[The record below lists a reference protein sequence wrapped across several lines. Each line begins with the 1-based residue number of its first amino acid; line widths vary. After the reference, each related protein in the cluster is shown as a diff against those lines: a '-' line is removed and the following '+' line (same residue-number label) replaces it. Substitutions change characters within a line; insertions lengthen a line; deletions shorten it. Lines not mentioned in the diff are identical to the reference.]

1 MINFAQFFEQ
11 RNRKYKIIVEAFDP
25 AVAAEKNPNHMVT
38 KVAGVDVVIPINKK
52 NTNKSEED
60 TITINQSDLMKAD
73 SSFCDVVPGIKKFAS
88 ESPENM
94 FYVLGLVVGTIG
106 SSWPKFRNLYPI
118 YAAYVKATNG
128 SEKEIEFIVGLDGKK
143 EPVKAWFY
151 KGASNHIKALWR
163 NREFLY
169 NKIYGE
175 KLIDDEFEL
184 YRFLN
189 RYFQGAATIKAGFS
203 VQLLSGKIGCID
215 NINADVYGFPIS
227 ITNKSGKQVESPNFK
242 TQKKVKTDIL
252 TPAGEQILTDYI
264 NFIKAI
270 GEFTKSDASQ
280 RLWDDWVQ
288 LAAAKTIF
296 AGKRIRFVLV
306 DGRSVIM
313 PTYTNATNKDKKY
326 TEYLQNLKKDG
337 VDPYGGYEIGKEHL
351 SLPKMGSELGD
362 KEAKS
367 RIKFK

>member
-1 MINFAQFFEQ
+1 MISFLEYFEQ
-11 RNRKYKIIVEAFDP
+11 RNKNYKIVVEAFNP
-25 AVAAEKNPNHMVT
+25 SIAAEKNPNHMVT

-60 TITINQSDLMKAD
+60 TITINQSDLMLAD
-73 SSFCDVVPGIKKFAS
+73 SSFCDIVPNIKKFAS

-106 SSWPKFRNLYPI
+106 SSWSRFRNLYPV
-118 YAAYVKATNG
+118 YAAYVKATNA
-128 SEKEIEFIVGLDGKK
+128 SEKDIEFIIGLDGKK

-151 KGASNHIKALWR
+151 RGASNHIKALWK
-163 NREFLY
+163 NKDFLY
-169 NKIYGE
+169 KKIYGE
-175 KLIDDEFEL
+175 GLINNEFEL

-189 RYFQGAATIKAGFS
+189 RYFQGASTIKAGFS

-215 NINADVYGFPIS
+215 NINADVYGFPLS
-227 ITNKSGKQVESPNFK
+227 ITNKSGKQVETPNFK
-242 TQKKVKTDIL
+242 NVKKVKTDIL
-252 TPAGEQILTDYI
+252 TPKGEQILTDYI
-264 NFIKAI
+264 NFVKAI
-270 GEFTKSDASQ
+270 GEFTKTDASQ

-288 LAAAKTIF
+288 LSAAKAIF
-296 AGKRIRFVLV
+296 KGKRIRFVLI
-306 DGRSVIM
+306 DGRSVMM
-313 PTYTNATNKDKKY
+313 PTYTTATNKDE
-326 TEYLQNLKKDG
+326 EYSEHLRSVSKDG

-351 SLPKMGSELGD
+351 ALPKMGYELGD

>member
-1 MINFAQFFEQ
+1 MNFAQFFEQ
-11 RNRKYKIIVEAFDP
+11 RNRKYKIVVEAFDP

-73 SSFCDVVPGIKKFAS
+73 SSFCEFVPQIKKFAS

-94 FYVLGLVVGTIG
+94 FYVLGLVVGTVG
-106 SSWPKFRNLYPI
+106 SSWPKFRNLYPV
-118 YAAYVKATNG
+118 YAAYVKATNA

-143 EPVKAWFY
+143 EPVASWFY
-151 KGASNHIKALWR
+151 KGAANYIRALWK
-163 NREFLY
+163 NKEFLY
-169 NKIYGE
+169 KKIYGE

-184 YRFLN
+184 YKFLN
-189 RYFQGAATIKAGFS
+189 RFFQGAGTVKAGFS

-227 ITNKSGKQVESPNFK
+227 ITDPSGKQVDSAKFK
-242 TQKKVKTDIL
+242 TQNKIKTDIL
-252 TPAGEQILTDYI
+252 TPAGEQILKDYI

-270 GEFTKSDASQ
+270 GAFTETDASQ

-313 PTYTNATNKDKKY
+313 PTYTNATNKDPKY
-326 TEYLQNLKKDG
+326 KEYLQNLRQDG
-337 VDPYGGYEIGKEHL
+337 IDPYGGYEIGKEHFT
-351 SLPKMGSELGD
+351 LPKMGSEIGG
-362 KEAKS
+362 KEAIDRTKL
-367 RIKFK
+367 K

>member
-1 MINFAQFFEQ
+1 MISFYEYFQM
-11 RNRKYKIIVEAFDP
+11 RNKKYKIVVEAFDP
-25 AVAAEKNPNHMVT
+25 SVAAEKNPNHMVT

-60 TITINQSDLMKAD
+60 TITINQSDLMLAD
-73 SSFCDVVPGIKKFAS
+73 SSFCDIVPNIKKFAS

-106 SSWPKFRNLYPI
+106 SSWPKFRNLYPV
-118 YAAYVKATNG
+118 YAAYVKATNA
-128 SEKEIEFIVGLDGKK
+128 SEKDIEFIIGLDGKK

-151 KGASNHIKALWR
+151 RGASNHIKALWR

-169 NKIYGE
+169 KKIYGE
-175 KLIDDEFEL
+175 GLINDEFEL

-189 RYFQGAATIKAGFS
+189 RYFQGASTIKAGFS

-215 NINADVYGFPIS
+215 NINADVYGFPLS

-242 TQKKVKTDIL
+242 TVKKVKTDIL
-252 TPAGEQILTDYI
+252 TPKGEQILTDYI
-264 NFIKAI
+264 NFVKAI
-270 GEFTKSDASQ
+270 GEFTKTDASQ

-288 LAAAKTIF
+288 LAAAKAIF
-296 AGKRIRFVLV
+296 KGKRIRFVLI
-306 DGRSVIM
+306 DGRSVMM
-313 PTYTNATNKDKKY
+313 PTYTTATNKDK
-326 TEYLQNLKKDG
+326 EYAEHLRSVSKDG

-351 SLPKMGSELGD
+351 ALPKMGSELGD